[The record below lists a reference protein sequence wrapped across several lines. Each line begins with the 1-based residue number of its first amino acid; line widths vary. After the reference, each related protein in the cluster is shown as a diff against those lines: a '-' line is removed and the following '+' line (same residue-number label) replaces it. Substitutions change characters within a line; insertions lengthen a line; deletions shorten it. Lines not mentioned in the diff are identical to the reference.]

1 MRVVVLLENTGL
13 LSSAMR
19 ICHGL
24 SLYIETG
31 GISFL
36 LDMGPNAMFAQNA
49 QSLGV
54 DLSQVRF
61 AVVSHGHYDHGGGVD
76 VFSGAMDKHRSI
88 YALLLLHLTTILV
101 NQSVCAVL

>member
-1 MRVVVLLENTGL
+1 MRVVVLLENTAS
-13 LSSAMR
+13 SSAMR

-36 LDMGPNAMFAQNA
+36 MDMGPNAMFAQNA
-49 QSLGV
+49 QALGV

-61 AVVSHGHYDHGGGVD
+61 AVVSHGLWGFPLSVL
-76 VFSGAMDKHRSI
+76 FSFCWEPLSH
-88 YALLLLHLTTILV
+88 
-101 NQSVCAVL
+101 